1 MRTAMLDTA
10 LGSAL
15 ALALAAG
22 GAVGAAQ
29 APATERPKIEGA
41 WTLNHD
47 IGDRPGRSAGMPDD
61 QGGGG
66 HRHGGSGGG
75 GGGGYGGGMGGM
87 RGGGMGGGG
96 QMSDEQ
102 RAEMQRRRNLAR
114 ELLTPPTRLNI
125 TVDGDIVSFTDAD
138 GRVKK
143 YKTDGK
149 KEKHQFDNGTVETKS
164 KWEEGALT
172 IETSMDGGMK
182 FTQSYSLVSDHRE
195 LMVQT
200 KMEGGMSRDGDE
212 RKPITHYYDDA
223 VEASVPAQ

>member
-15 ALALAAG
+15 ALTLAAG

-41 WTLNHD
+41 WTLNRD
-47 IGDRPGRSAGMPDD
+47 VGDRPGRSAGMPDD
-61 QGGGG
+61 HGGGQ
-66 HRHGGSGGG
+66 RHGGY
-75 GGGGYGGGMGGM
+75 GGGYGGGMGGM

-125 TVDGDIVSFTDAD
+125 TVDGDIVSFTDTD

-143 YKTDGK
+143 DKTDGK

-164 KWEEGALT
+164 RWEAGALT
-172 IETSMDGGMK
+172 IETSMNGGMK
-182 FTQSYSLVSDHRE
+182 FTQSYSLVADHRE

-200 KMEGGMSRDGDE
+200 KVEGGMSADGDE

>member
-66 HRHGGSGGG
+66 HRHGGYGG
-75 GGGGYGGGMGGM
+75 GGGGY
-87 RGGGMGGGG
+87 GGGMGGGG

-125 TVDGDIVSFTDAD
+125 SVDGEIVSFTDAD

-143 YKTDGK
+143 YKVDGK

-164 KWEEGALT
+164 KWEAGALT

-200 KMEGGMSRDGDE
+200 KMEGGMSRDDDE

-223 VEASVPAQ
+223 VEASAPAQ

>member
-15 ALALAAG
+15 ALLLAAG

-41 WTLNHD
+41 WTLNRE

-61 QGGGG
+61 QAGGG
-66 HRHGGSGGG
+66 HRR
-75 GGGGYGGGMGGM
+75 GGY
-87 RGGGMGGGG
+87 GGGG

-114 ELLTPPTRLNI
+114 ELMTPPTRLNI

-164 KWEEGALT
+164 KWELGALT

-182 FTQSYSLVSDHRE
+182 FTQTYSLVSDHRE

-200 KMEGGMSRDGDE
+200 KTEGGMSRDGDE

>member
-1 MRTAMLDTA
+1 MVFGEAVMRTAMMGTA

-15 ALALAAG
+15 ALTLVG
-22 GAVGAAQ
+22 GATVGAQ
-29 APATERPKIEGA
+29 APAAERPKIEGA
-41 WTLNHD
+41 WTLNRE

-61 QGGGG
+61 SGGQRRGGFGGGG
-66 HRHGGSGGG
+66 LGGMH
-75 GGGGYGGGMGGM
+75 GGGY
-87 RGGGMGGGG
+87 GGGG

-114 ELLTPPTRLNI
+114 ELLTPPSRLNI
-125 TVDGDIVSFTDAD
+125 TVDGDIVSFTDDD

-143 YKTDGK
+143 YRTDGK
-149 KEKHQFDNGTVETKS
+149 KEKHQFANGTVETKS
-164 KWEEGALT
+164 KWESGALT
-172 IETSMDGGMK
+172 IESSLDGGMK
-182 FTQSYSLVSDHRE
+182 FSQRYSLVSDHRE

-200 KMEGGMSRDGDE
+200 KVEGGMSRDDDE

>member
-1 MRTAMLDTA
+1 MLDTA

-47 IGDRPGRSAGMPDD
+47 IGDRPGRSAGCLTTRAAV
-61 QGGGG
+61 GTGTAV
-66 HRHGGSGGG
+66 RRRRR
-75 GGGGYGGGMGGM
+75 GYGGGMGGM

-143 YKTDGK
+143 YKVDGK

-200 KMEGGMSRDGDE
+200 KMEGGMSRDDDE

-223 VEASVPAQ
+223 VEASAPAQ

>member
-1 MRTAMLDTA
+1 MRTAMWGAAT
-10 LGSAL
+10 GSVL
-15 ALALAAG
+15 ALTLGTG
-22 GAVGAAQ
+22 GTARGAQ
-29 APATERPKIEGA
+29 APAAERPKIEGA
-41 WTLNHD
+41 WMLNRD
-47 IGDRPGRSAGMPDD
+47 IGDRPGRSGGMPDD

-66 HRHGGSGGG
+66 HRRGGIGGG
-75 GGGGYGGGMGGM
+75 MGGGMHGGGYGGGGM
-87 RGGGMGGGG
+87 GGG

-114 ELLTPPTRLNI
+114 EVLTPANRLNI
-125 TVDGDIVSFTDAD
+125 TVDGDIVSFTDPD

-164 KWEEGALT
+164 KWEAGALV
-172 IETSMDGGMK
+172 IETSLDGGMK

-223 VEASVPAQ
+223 VEASIPAQ

>member
-1 MRTAMLDTA
+1 MRTAMVGTA
-10 LGSAL
+10 IGSAVAVTL
-15 ALALAAG
+15 ALG
-22 GAVGAAQ
+22 GAVGFAQ

-41 WTLNHD
+41 WTLNRD
-47 IGDRPGRSAGMPDD
+47 IGDRPGRAGGMSDD
-61 QGGGG
+61 QGGGH
-66 HRHGGSGGG
+66 HRGGYGGG
-75 GGGGYGGGMGGM
+75 GGGGYGGVGGGM
-87 RGGGMGGGG
+87 RGGGYGGGGG

-114 ELLTPPTRLNI
+114 EVLTPPGRLNI
-125 TVDGDIVSFTDAD
+125 TVDGDVVSFTDED

-149 KEKHQFDNGTVETKS
+149 KEKHAFDNGTVETKS
-164 KWEEGALT
+164 KWENGALT
-172 IETSMDGGMK
+172 IETSLEGGMK

-200 KMEGGMSRDGDE
+200 KMEGGMSRDDDE

>member
-15 ALALAAG
+15 ALGLAAG

-29 APATERPKIEGA
+29 APAMERPKIEGA
-41 WTLNHD
+41 WTLNRD

-66 HRHGGSGGG
+66 HRRGGF
-75 GGGGYGGGMGGM
+75 GGGYGGGMGGM
-87 RGGGMGGGG
+87 HGGGGGG

-125 TVDGDIVSFTDAD
+125 TIDGDIVSFTDAD

-200 KMEGGMSRDGDE
+200 KMEGGMSSDGDE